1 MNWFKILM
9 LISAAVVTVASNAG
23 RAEAADY
30 SPEAYM
36 QEGLRFE
43 KRAQY
48 YQAARYYFQALQRAD
63 HERQKSLAYAYISNA
78 LIAQRLPQA
87 ATYFF
92 LKALGTGDD
101 QVIRIAL
108 RGTRALVDSAG
119 TELFK
124 KYVLKYTK
132 EDQYPRDQRDYFLY
146 FIAQDHLYHHRPHDV
161 LRAVNDMSQDFVR
174 YPSALFLRGTAQ
186 LIIGNVEAGITDF
199 KNCET
204 LSDRKR
210 YSRGHSP
217 HELQELRH
225 RCTAAVARGYYQGKN
240 YLEAESWYDEVE
252 IQSMVWPQVQ
262 YERAWNSVARGDYNR
277 ALGRLVTYK
286 APGLSWFYDSEVEM
300 LRAVSYLQMCIYE
313 DVEKES
319 KEFMDKYTKVGQE
332 MKALLD
338 ESAEGSTK
346 SLVRLFQKGIY
357 AMNNKIHSENQM
369 DQVMNRFVRSPYFVQ
384 IARTGDRVRKELNYL
399 NTLGDAGR
407 RGLGGMLRE
416 VLIWRWQTA
425 QEVGGQFVR
434 ERLATE
440 YKSLLA
446 NVSTIDIVKLEMLRR
461 SRAQVEKLGDA
472 LNAGEDE
479 WGHKKRGSLGRPG
492 RRSNQFFWTFNGE
505 FWADELGDYVFA
517 LRPECY

>member
-1 MNWFKILM
+1 MKWKNLL
-9 LISAAVVTVASNAG
+9 LISAACFAVVSG
-23 RAEAADY
+23 RARAADY

-36 QEGLRFE
+36 QEGMRFE

-48 YQAARYYFQALQRAD
+48 FQAARYYFQALQRAGN
-63 HERQKSLAYAYISNA
+63 ERQKALSYAYISNA
-78 LIAQRLPQA
+78 LLAQQLPQA

-92 LKALGTGDD
+92 LKALATGDD

-108 RGTRALVDSAG
+108 RGTQQLVDHAG

-132 EDQYPRDQRDYFLY
+132 EDQYPREQRDYFLY
-146 FIAQDHLYHHRPHDV
+146 FIAQDHLYRHRPHDV
-161 LRAVNDMSQDFVR
+161 LRAVNDMSADFVR
-174 YPSALFLRGTAQ
+174 YPSALFIRGTAN

-199 KNCET
+199 KNCEKT
-204 LSDRKR
+204 ADRRR
-210 YSRGHSP
+210 YSQGQSKA
-217 HELQELRH
+217 ELQELRN
-225 RCTAAVARGYYQGKN
+225 RCTAGVARAYYQGKN
-240 YLEAESWYDEVE
+240 YVEADSWYDSVE
-252 IQSMVWPQVQ
+252 MQSMVWPQVQ
-262 YERAWNSVARGDYNR
+262 YERAWTAVARGDYNR

-300 LRAVSYLQMCIYE
+300 LRSVSYLQLCIYE

-319 KEFMDKYTKVGQE
+319 KEFMEKYTKVGQD

-338 ESAEGSTK
+338 ESAEGSTR
-346 SLVRLFQKGIY
+346 SLVRLFQKGIF
-357 AMNNKIHSENQM
+357 AMNNKVHSENQL

-384 IARTGDRVRKELNYL
+384 IARTGDRVRKEVNFL
-399 NTLGDAGR
+399 NTLGNVGKQ
-407 RGLGGMLRE
+407 GLGGMLRE

-461 SRAQVEKLGDA
+461 SRAQVEKLGDS
-472 LNAGEDE
+472 LNAGEDV

-492 RRSNQFFWTFNGE
+492 SRSNQFFWTFNGE

>member
-1 MNWFKILM
+1 MSWKNIL
-9 LISAAVVTVASNAG
+9 LVTAGAAAITGAAQ
-23 RAEAADY
+23 AADY

-36 QEGLRFE
+36 QEGARFE

-48 YQAARYYFQALQRAD
+48 FQAARYYFQALQRAAHD
-63 HERQKSLAYAYISNA
+63 REKALAYAHISNS
-78 LIAQRLPQA
+78 LVAQGLPQS

-108 RGTRALVDSAG
+108 RSTRELVDAGG
-119 TELFK
+119 TEIFK

-161 LRAVNDMSQDFVR
+161 LRAVNDMSSDFQR
-174 YPSALFLRGTAQ
+174 YPSALFLRGTAN
-186 LIIGNVEAGITDF
+186 LIVGNLEPGINDF
-199 KNCET
+199 KACARMA
-204 LSDRKR
+204 DRKR
-210 YSRGHSP
+210 YAHGQTQS
-217 HELQELRH
+217 ELQELRN
-225 RCTAAVARGYYQGKN
+225 RCRAGVARGYYQSRN
-240 YLEAESWYDEVE
+240 YSEAEAGYDQVE
-252 IQSMVWPQVQ
+252 IQSMVWPQTQ
-262 YERAWNSVARGDYNR
+262 YERAWTAVARGDYNR

-300 LRAVSYLQMCIYE
+300 LRAVSYLQLCIYD

-319 KEFMDKYTKVGQE
+319 KEFMEKYTKVGQE

-338 ESAEGSTK
+338 ESAEGSTR
-346 SLVRLFQKGIY
+346 SLVRLFQKGIF
-357 AMNNKIHSENQM
+357 AMNNKIHSENQL
-369 DQVMNRFVRSPYFVQ
+369 DQVMNRFVRSPYFVH
-384 IARTGDRVRKELNYL
+384 IARTGEKVRKELNYL

-407 RGLGGMLRE
+407 KGLGGMLRE
-416 VLIWRWQTA
+416 VLTWRWQTA

-440 YKSLLA
+440 YKSLLV

-461 SRAQVEKLGDA
+461 SRAQVEKLGDS
-472 LNAGEDE
+472 LNIGKDE
-479 WGHKKRGSLGRPG
+479 FGNKKRGSLGPPA
-492 RRSNQFFWTFNGE
+492 RRSSQFFWTFNGE